1 MTNVVL
7 YFGKYALLLQFW
19 LAEVAHPVFRSQKS
33 RLLLS
38 GEHDYRP

>member
-1 MTNVVL
+1 MLFFISANMRF
-7 YFGKYALLLQFW
+7 YYSFGW
-19 LAEVAHPVFRSQKS
+19 LGGAHPVFRSQKS